1 MYEQIDQISKNA
13 PTTLFTNSPKSGAN
27 TAGRGEYLLFQKKL
41 RSMDLTLLEN
51 ERPHSY
57 HGKAFAVDDN
67 ISAIGS
73 FNWDMRS
80 AYVDTEI
87 MLVINGEDFSREV
100 KNEFNYYEKDA
111 SILLENGD
119 RTNLAGKKIKK
130 ANFIKKLIAVLFV
143 ILFYPFRFL
152 F

>member
-1 MYEQIDQISKNA
+1 MYSSLEEIAANV
-13 PTTLFTNSPKSGAN
+13 PTTLFTNSPSSGVN
-27 TAGRGEYLLFQKKL
+27 TVGVGDYIIHEKKL
-41 RSMDLTLLEN
+41 RNLGVNILEN
-51 ERPHSY
+51 EKESSY
-57 HGKAFAVDDN
+57 HGKAFTIDDN

>member
-1 MYEQIDQISKNA
+1 
-13 PTTLFTNSPKSGAN
+13 
-27 TAGRGEYLLFQKKL
+27 
-41 RSMDLTLLEN
+41 
-51 ERPHSY
+51 
-57 HGKAFAVDDN
+57 
-67 ISAIGS
+67 
-73 FNWDMRS
+73 MRS

>member
-1 MYEQIDQISKNA
+1 
-13 PTTLFTNSPKSGAN
+13 
-27 TAGRGEYLLFQKKL
+27 
-41 RSMDLTLLEN
+41 
-51 ERPHSY
+51 
-57 HGKAFAVDDN
+57 
-67 ISAIGS
+67 
-73 FNWDMRS
+73 MRS

-87 MLVINGEDFSREV
+87 MFVINGEDFSREV

-111 SILLENGD
+111 SIFLENGD
-119 RTNLAGKKIKK
+119 RTNLSGKKIKK